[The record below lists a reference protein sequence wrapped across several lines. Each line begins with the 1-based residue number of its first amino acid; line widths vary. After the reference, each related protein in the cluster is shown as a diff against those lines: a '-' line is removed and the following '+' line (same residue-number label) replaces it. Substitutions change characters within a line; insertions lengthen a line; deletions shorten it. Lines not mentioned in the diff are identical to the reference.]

1 MGDSNRGCGSLVL
14 TTAFIFYSSHM
25 APRILMIRERRR
37 RESARHHGPL
47 CSLRDEFIEVAAT
60 VGSPLF
66 PAQETATVAHTVK
79 SAHFAFDEVWAR
91 YEDRKDGA
99 VGPTYESEEDVADIE
114 SLHLPAATAVVV
126 PSKLFAIRGL
136 SKAADLKPS
145 DDSNGGRGGHRRC
158 EMSGTKAN
166 GQRKRRMV
174 PGSET
179 GECDDAG
186 PYVRNS
192 RDSGGFP

>member
-1 MGDSNRGCGSLVL
+1 M
-14 TTAFIFYSSHM
+14 
-25 APRILMIRERRR
+25 E
-37 RESARHHGPL
+37 
-47 CSLRDEFIEVAAT
+47 
-60 VGSPLF
+60 
-66 PAQETATVAHTVK
+66 
-79 SAHFAFDEVWAR
+79 
-91 YEDRKDGA
+91 GA
-99 VGPTYESEEDVADIE
+99 VGPTYEAEEGVADIE
-114 SLHLPAATAVVV
+114 SLHPPASTAVDV
-126 PSKLFAIRGL
+126 PLPSQLFVIRGL
-136 SKAADLKPS
+136 CKAADLKPW

-166 GQRKRRMV
+166 GQRKRRMA